1 MRVRLSFLGLCLFVF
16 SGCGGSSSGTGNLRF
31 IQASP
36 DAPQSN
42 LYVDGKLVSANLGYG
57 NATGYISLNTGS
69 RHVQVVPTSGAKAI
83 LDIKVSVVSS
93 GDQTL
98 IETGQ
103 VANAGSVLLTDSS
116 STTNTSTTTTQG
128 GVRVVNAAINMGVA
142 DVYVVAANTG
152 IAAVSPAVASLGV
165 NFSTG
170 YELVPVGSYQ
180 VFMTAPG
187 TKNVFLN
194 TGPISMT
201 SNANQT
207 VIILDGISGGFT
219 FTALTDQ

>member
-1 MRVRLSFLGLCLFVF
+1 MRVRLCFLGLCLGVF
-16 SGCGGSSSGTGNLRF
+16 SGCGGSSGGTGNLRF
-31 IQASP
+31 VQASP
-36 DAPQSN
+36 DAPQAN

-57 NATGYISLNTGS
+57 NATGYNSLNAGS

-103 VANAGSVLLTDSS
+103 IANVGTILLTDTS
-116 STTNTSTTTTQG
+116 STTSTATTTQG

-142 DVYVVAANTG
+142 DVYVVAANSS
-152 IAAVSPAVASLGV
+152 IAAVSPAVGSLAV

-170 YELVPVGSYQ
+170 YELVPVGAYQ

-194 TGPISMT
+194 TGAINMT
-201 SNANQT
+201 SDVNQT
-207 VIILDGISGGFT
+207 VIILDGVSGGFT